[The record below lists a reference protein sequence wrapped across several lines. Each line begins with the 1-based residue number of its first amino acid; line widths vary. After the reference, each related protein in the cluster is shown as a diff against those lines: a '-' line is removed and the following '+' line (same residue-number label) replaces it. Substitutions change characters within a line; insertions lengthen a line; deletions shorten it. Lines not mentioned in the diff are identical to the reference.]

1 MTRPRTK
8 FRSLRVTPEFRDF
21 VLDQLERVPQLEHK
35 AMFGGIGVYSGE
47 IFFAIVAA
55 DELFFKVDDA
65 NRAAYEAA
73 GSAPFRPVADRPVSM
88 SYWRV
93 PIEVLE
99 DPAEL
104 GIWAKDAIRAATA
117 AATKPRRK
125 PRRNGSTRRRG

>member
-21 VLDQLERVPQLEHK
+21 VLDQLARVPQLEHK
-35 AMFGGIGVYSGE
+35 TMFGGIGLYSAE
-47 IFFAIVAA
+47 RFFAIVAA
-55 DELFFKVDDA
+55 DELFFKVDDT

-73 GSAPFRPVADRPVSM
+73 GSVPFRPVVDRPVSM

-104 GIWAKDAIRAATA
+104 DVWAKDAIRAATA

-125 PRRNGSTRRRG
+125 PRIKRRHA

>member
-21 VLDQLERVPQLEHK
+21 VLDQLARVPRLEHK
-35 AMFGGIGVYSGE
+35 AMFGGIGLYSGE
-47 IFFAIVAA
+47 RFFAIVAA

-73 GSAPFRPVADRPVSM
+73 GSAPFRPVVDRPVSM

-104 GIWAKDAIRAATA
+104 GVWARDAIRAATA

-125 PRRNGSTRRRG
+125 LRSKRRHP

>member
-1 MTRPRTK
+1 MTRPRTR

-21 VLDQLERVPQLEHK
+21 VLDQLARVPQLEHK
-35 AMFGGIGVYSGE
+35 RMFGGIGLYSGE
-47 IFFAIVAA
+47 FFFAIVAA

-73 GSAPFRPVADRPVSM
+73 DSAPFRPVVDRPVSM

-104 GIWAKDAIRAATA
+104 GVWAKDAIRAAMA

-125 PRRNGSTRRRG
+125 ARSKRRQA